1 MTPKIRTI
9 VIHPPTCPPP
19 TDMNWRLMTADDGK
33 QWYLCWSKNKTL
45 LEAGLPLLEG
55 LLRATKGQEK

>member
-1 MTPKIRTI
+1 MTRKPKAF
-9 VIHPPTCPPP
+9 VIQPPLSPPP
-19 TDMNWRLMTADDGK
+19 VDMNWRLMTADDGK